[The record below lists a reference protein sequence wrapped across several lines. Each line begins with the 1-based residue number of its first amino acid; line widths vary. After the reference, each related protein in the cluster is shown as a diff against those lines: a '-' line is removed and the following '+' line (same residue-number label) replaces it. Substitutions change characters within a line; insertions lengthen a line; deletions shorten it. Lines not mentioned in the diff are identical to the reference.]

1 MGGIKDRQQ
10 QIKSGE
16 VPHSSIF
23 KQPETYAQITKT
35 DFASVQ
41 HIAGKS
47 AAVLYMAILNKQQQR
62 REDKPHSSYFSHN
75 PEKAAIL
82 KAYEDEYGEDK
93 LFYFTQQDA
102 QDFKIKNLYRTMRR
116 LELLGF
122 IRVVWR
128 APKYY
133 TRQDGSTISAR
144 GSFLKTPRTIYA
156 LSDEWQDISGFILIL
171 DGKDK
176 QDALKLILSK
186 DEGG

>member
-1 MGGIKDRQQ
+1 MGGIKDRQR
-10 QIKSGE
+10 QIIRGE
-16 VPHSSIF
+16 VIGSSIF
-23 KQPETYAQITKT
+23 KQPETYTQITKI
-35 DFASVQ
+35 DFAAVQ
-41 HIAGKS
+41 HIAGHS
-47 AAVLYMAILNKQQQR
+47 AAVLYMAILSKHQQR
-62 REDKPHSSYFSHN
+62 REDRPHSSYFSHN

-93 LFYFTQQDA
+93 LFYFTKQDA
-102 QDFKIKNLYRTMRR
+102 QDFKIKNLYRTMQR

-156 LSDEWQDISGFILIL
+156 LSDAWQDISGYILTL

-176 QDALKLILSK
+176 QDAVKAIIK
-186 DEGG
+186 KEGG